1 MVHEI
6 EGYIEEH
13 QMVINKILKDDNLKE
28 KILNIS
34 HLLLDA
40 YRCGNRLYIFGCGGS
55 AADAQHIAAEFINKI
70 NFIRASLPAI
80 ALTTDTSILTAV
92 GNDDAFSNIFKRQV
106 EGLVEENDVVF
117 GISTSGKSE
126 SVLRGLTAA
135 KEKNAITVLL
145 TGYSVTDLPDVADY
159 IINVPSNKT
168 TIIQEA
174 HIMIAHMICSIVERE
189 LFDA

>member
-34 HLLLDA
+34 HLLIDA
-40 YRCGNRLYIFGCGGS
+40 YRGGNRLYIFGCGGS

-174 HIMIAHMICSIVERE
+174 HIIIAHMICSIVERE